1 MTGKVAYS
9 YTLLRYV
16 HDVMTGEFVNVGVVI
31 FVPSLGSVR
40 FKTRLTIGRLKGV
53 FPDIDRRSFVESMHA
68 VRRGLQ
74 WVAKSEISAG
84 FLRSDGDAADIAQR
98 AVPTDDSSLQ
108 WSTCGTGLTA
118 NPEDT
123 LMRLF
128 ERFVTRYDTYS
139 RSRRTDEDVWRP
151 VRQMLEDRNLAER
164 LQEKSIRGSVDDIV
178 FKHAWKNGQWHV
190 YESLSFDLA
199 DADGI
204 KSKAREWLGHL
215 SAVVADGSAERF
227 KPHFLVGAPTNPAL
241 ENAYRTAIAILQKA
255 PNNPEVFEEGQL
267 ESFVGQI
274 EDEVHKHEV
283 ATTQSQKVNVR
294 VAL

>member
-1 MTGKVAYS
+1 MTGKVPYS

-16 HDVMTGEFVNVGVVI
+16 HDVLTGEFVNVGVVL
-31 FVPSLGSVR
+31 FAPSLGLVR

-53 FPDIDRRSFVESMHA
+53 FPDIDRGSFVTSMYA

-74 WVAKSEISAG
+74 WIAKSEISAG
-84 FLRSDGDAADIAQR
+84 FLRSDGDAADIARR
-98 AVPTDDSSLQ
+98 ALPADDSSLQ
-108 WSTCGTGLTA
+108 WSTCGTGLTRS
-118 NPEDT
+118 PDDT
-123 LMRLF
+123 LARLF
-128 ERFVTRYDTYS
+128 ERFVSRYDTHTK
-139 RSRRTDEDVWRP
+139 SRRTDEDVWRP

-164 LQEKSIRGSVDDIV
+164 LQEKSIRGGVDDIV

-190 YESLSFDLA
+190 YESLSFDLV

-215 SAVVADGSAERF
+215 SAVVAGGEAEQF

-267 ESFVGQI
+267 NAFVGQI
-274 EDEVHKHEV
+274 EDEVHRHEDAV
-283 ATTQSQKVNVR
+283 LHSSKLTM
-294 VAL
+294 